1 MGAVPDYHVS
11 FYNPRVFIVVFYL
24 YILDEDGCSANQ
36 IVSELS
42 DGDSSL
48 PSLSFVVSII
58 AVLGLAILRKPKL

>member
-1 MGAVPDYHVS
+1 
-11 FYNPRVFIVVFYL
+11 VFYL

-36 IVSELS
+36 IISELS

-58 AVLGLAILRKPKL
+58 AVLGLAILRKSRL